1 MTGLAPAL
9 ALRVRQTVKFLGC
22 RYHRTSTLISALY
35 RLLQLDV
42 GLLAISGVSLFP

>member
-9 ALRVRQTVKFLGC
+9 ALRVRQTVKILGC
-22 RYHRTSTLISALY
+22 RYHRTPTLISALY

-42 GLLAISGVSLFP
+42 GRLAKLGVSLLL